1 MIIIMQWKY
10 QKHLRAPYSCWYLR
24 GVGDLCLYTI
34 CEFNNRI
41 TVLHDKNTNVQPLV
55 VAATVVEGGVTAGE
69 VWVWEL
75 FAWEAGWMLDVLD
88 VGEVSF
94 EVIGGAVTA
103 VGEHA
108 WSQL

>member
-1 MIIIMQWKY
+1 MKVSEY
-10 QKHLRAPYSCWYLR
+10 LKAPYSYWYLR

-34 CEFNNRI
+34 CEFNNLI
-41 TVLHDKNTNVQPLV
+41 TVLYDKNRNVQPLV
-55 VAATVVEGGVTAGE
+55 VAVTVVLGGVTGGE

-94 EVIGGAVTA
+94 EVIGGAVIA